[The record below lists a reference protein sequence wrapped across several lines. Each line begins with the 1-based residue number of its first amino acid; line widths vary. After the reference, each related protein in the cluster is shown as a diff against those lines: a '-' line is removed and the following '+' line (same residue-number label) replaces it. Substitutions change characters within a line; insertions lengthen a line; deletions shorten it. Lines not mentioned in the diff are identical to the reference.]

1 MGIAGSLLFIA
12 VGAVLAFAVQI
23 ENVGVLDI
31 TMVGWILLVIG
42 LIALALQF
50 VSWRPRRP
58 TLSPEAEPE
67 EGERGPNR
75 FRDAG
80 PPP

>member
-23 ENVGVLDI
+23 DSVGVLNI
-31 TMVGWILLVIG
+31 NMIGWILLVIG
-42 LIALALQF
+42 LVALGLQF

-58 TLSPEAEPE
+58 TLSPRVPPE
-67 EGERGPNR
+67 EEEERGPR